1 MCSLLSSF
9 MRYTPFLIFPS
20 FCLFFVGTVYA
31 YEDCTPYL
39 TDAQSYSS
47 CLTRVSAQLQ
57 SAADTFNVG
66 YLAYNAGR
74 YADAISAYQQYL
86 RINTDP
92 NDANHKSA
100 ENNLKVSYEALGT
113 AYFARQDWSDA
124 IGAFRSA
131 VAIDPTDYEAL
142 TSLAAAS
149 YNDGNYADAV
159 TYYQQAH
166 DHAATQTEADTA
178 IRMLSYAQAQAGI
191 ADAKKNAPTNDPLS
205 YLQYVLPMLHIPE
218 AWTKVTNSRE
228 VIVAVIDDGININHP
243 DLAAN
248 IWTDPNAPYGSSKI
262 KNFTGDNL
270 PDNLPTG
277 SHGTMVAGIIGA
289 TANNN
294 LGVAGIAKNVKIMP
308 LRVFGKEEEST
319 PQSIID
325 AMDYAIDHGA
335 NIINISIGSSQFE
348 YVPDF
353 DAVLQ
358 RAYAHGV
365 VVVVAGGN
373 GDMLARSNSGVDTTN
388 NPLSPVCNN
397 HTNKKSVIG
406 VGALDRSGQKAPWS
420 DYGDCIGFFAPGVDI
435 VSTSVPAY
443 DTGAVV
449 SPGYSQASGTSF
461 SAPIVAGIVA
471 LGYNQ
476 YGPVAP
482 GIVYD
487 ALASSVS
494 SDGSGNTI
502 LNASLYI
509 DTLGRMIHEQM
520 LRTKTDAWFSRAKL
534 KLRTMPSATRHDILS
549 GIRTQLISMRGRYTG
564 DKKYIL
570 NYILALVNAELTR
583 K

>member
-1 MCSLLSSF
+1 MRHTLSFLFLSSF
-9 MRYTPFLIFPS
+9 LLS
-20 FCLFFVGTVYA
+20 VGTVHA

-39 TDAQSYSS
+39 TDAQGYSS
-47 CLTRVSAQLQ
+47 CLARVSAQLQ
-57 SAADTFNVG
+57 SASQIFNVG
-66 YLAYNAGR
+66 YLAYDAGR
-74 YADAISAYQQYL
+74 YTDAIFAYQQYL
-86 RINTDP
+86 QINTDP
-92 NDANHKSA
+92 NDTNHKSA

-131 VAIDPTDYEAL
+131 VAIDPTDYGAL

-149 YNDGNYADAV
+149 YNAGNYTDAV

-178 IRMLSYAQAQAGI
+178 IRMLSYAQAQAGV

-205 YLQYVLPMLHIPE
+205 YLQYALPMLHIPE
-218 AWTKVTNSRE
+218 AWAKVTGSRE
-228 VIVAVIDDGININHP
+228 VIVAVIDDGVNINHP

-289 TANNN
+289 ITNNN
-294 LGVAGIAKNVKIMP
+294 LGIAGIAKNVKIMP

-319 PQSIID
+319 AQSIID
-325 AMDYAIDHGA
+325 AIDYAIDHGA

-358 RAYAHGV
+358 RAYVHGV

-373 GDMLARSNSGVDTTN
+373 GDMLAQSNSGVDTTN

-397 HTNKKSVIG
+397 HTNKKSIIG
-406 VGALDRSGQKAPWS
+406 VGALDQSGQKASWS

-443 DTGAVV
+443 DTGTVV

-487 ALASSVS
+487 TLASSVS
-494 SDGSGNTI
+494 PDGSGSTI
-502 LNASLYI
+502 LDASLYI
-509 DTLGRMIHEQM
+509 DTLGRMIHEQT
-520 LRTKTDAWFSRAKL
+520 LRTKVDVWFSRAKL
-534 KLRTMPSATRHDILS
+534 KLRTMPSAARLGVLS
-549 GIRTQLISMRGRYTG
+549 DMRTQLLSMRGHYVG

-570 NYILALVNAELTR
+570 GYLLTLVNAELTR
-583 K
+583 R